1 VARRTEDLSRVSLVG
16 PEDLP
21 VREATVLNGS
31 GRLYVREAGDGHP
44 VVVVHGGPDFSHQYL
59 LPDLD
64 RLADSVRLVYYDQR
78 GRGRSFDAD
87 GSDAVTIESEVG
99 DLDAV
104 CRSVDVGPVALLGH
118 SWGCLLALEHAVR
131 YPAGVSHLILMN
143 SSPVSTA
150 GAIAMRHELA
160 RRRTPDETAA
170 MRRIVSSP
178 EYRNGQL
185 NADAAYYRIHFATA
199 FHRRDLLET
208 LVGRLRVAVSPEGI
222 VRARRIEQA
231 LYEQTWSGNYD
242 LLPRLRSVRIPTLVI
257 HGDRD
262 FVPVGIA
269 EEIAS
274 GIDGAT
280 LVVLTHCGHFAYL
293 DQPDEVHRRV
303 VEFVSRR

>member
-1 VARRTEDLSRVSLVG
+1 MKSALILAILAAAAAAHEAHVPVGGAALYARDIGRG
-16 PEDLP
+16 Q
-21 VREATVLNGS
+21 AIIVL
-31 GRLYVREAGDGHP
+31 
-44 VVVVHGGPDFSHQYL
+44 HGGPDFDHTYF
-59 LPDLD
+59 LPELD
-64 RLADSVRLVYYDQR
+64 RLSDSFRLVYYDQR
-78 GRGRSFDAD
+78 GRGRSFDVN
-87 GSDAVTIESEVG
+87 GSEEVTVESEVA

-104 CRSVDVGPVALLGH
+104 RRSVVGVDLGAVLGH
-118 SWGCLLALEHAVR
+118 SWGGLLALEYAIRHPR
-131 YPAGVSHLILMN
+131 NVSHLILMN
-143 SSPVSTA
+143 TAPVSHS
-150 GAIAMRHELA
+150 GAIVLRQELA
-160 RRRTPDETAA
+160 RLKTPEQERTMQQIT
-170 MRRIVSSP
+170 SSP
-178 EYRNGQL
+178 AYRNGEL
-185 NADAAYYRIHFATA
+185 EADAAYYRIHFGAA
-199 FHRRDLLET
+199 FHRRDLLDG
-208 LVGRLRVAVSPEGI
+208 LVGRLRIGSSPEGI
-222 VRARRIEQA
+222 VRARGIEQK